1 MHEKKTT
8 NPIHLYCGN
17 VHVYQTGNLSSHKD
31 VHTHASSSLVLRN
44 PVTVTFDLFDLR
56 VNACRDPAMQ
66 YYVYAKFAV
75 DSSSRLSFTA
85 RTQRQ
90 KETQSQMTQI
100 TIQTLH
106 RAAPTQ
112 LAYTFRPDV

>member
-1 MHEKKTT
+1 VQCQGGTWQQHKSQTLYTHPVYARKKTT

-90 KETQSQMTQI
+90 KETQS
-100 TIQTLH
+100 H
-106 RAAPTQ
+106 R
-112 LAYTFRPDV
+112 